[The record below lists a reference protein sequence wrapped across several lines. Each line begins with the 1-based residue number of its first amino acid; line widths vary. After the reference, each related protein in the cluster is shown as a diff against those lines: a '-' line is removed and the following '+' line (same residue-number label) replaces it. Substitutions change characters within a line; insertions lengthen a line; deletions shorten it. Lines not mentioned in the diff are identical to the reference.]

1 MSDRLSVQR
10 KPAKPRRRITL
21 RTLGVGAAAVVVLAF
36 GLWVAIHEIPWL
48 GPALADGV
56 RSVVGP
62 APVAWA
68 EDLAYG
74 WQDRVNRWRHGKDAP
89 HTYWEVPGN
98 FVPIASASPPPIGS
112 VAPAASVAPA
122 FPPVPVAP
130 PLRAVAAPGDGV
142 WVPVVGRAQV
152 DGVPAMVK
160 TMVHPDHERPY
171 TVLALVAMDVSRVRI
186 HAAAGTIEPRDRTFP
201 ESMRSG
207 TVPPDQLTVLIAAFN
222 GGFQTIHGGYGM
234 MVDGHPIGEPR
245 TDACTVG
252 LYRDGSIR
260 IRSWPVLQGEV
271 DRMKAYRQTPRC
283 LVENGERHPELENRY
298 NTSWGA
304 VVDGGTVIRR
314 SALGISADGKT
325 LFFGMGDS
333 LTARSLA
340 DGMKAAGAH
349 DVAQLDV
356 NHVFPR
362 FVFFG
367 EVSGGGLEAVAPLCP
382 GFSFSPGDYVQSPM
396 ARDFFYVTSAA
407 SR

>member
-1 MSDRLSVQR
+1 MSDRPSVQR
-10 KPAKPRRRITL
+10 SPSKPRRRVTF
-21 RTLGVGAAAVVVLAF
+21 RTLAVASAVVAVCVL
-36 GLWVAIHEIPWL
+36 GLWVAIHKIPWL

-56 RSVVGP
+56 RAVVGP

-68 EDLAYG
+68 EDFAYG
-74 WQDRVNRWRHGKDAP
+74 WQDRVNHWRHGNDAP

-98 FVPIASASPPPIGS
+98 IVPVASASPSPHGSAPP
-112 VAPAASVAPA
+112 VVPA
-122 FPPVPVAP
+122 FPPKSIDP
-130 PLRAVAAPGDGV
+130 PFRAVAAPGDGV
-142 WVPVVGRAQV
+142 WVPVLGRAQV
-152 DGVPAMVK
+152 DGTPAMVK

-171 TVLALVAMDVSRVRI
+171 TVLALVAIDVSRVRI

-201 ESMRSG
+201 ETLRSG
-207 TVPPDQLTVLIAAFN
+207 TIPDDHLPRLIGAFN

-234 MVDGHPIGEPR
+234 MVDGHTIGEPR

-260 IRSWPVLQGEV
+260 IRSWPALQNEV
-271 DRMKAYRQTPRC
+271 ERMKAYRQTPRC

-349 DVAQLDV
+349 DAAQLDV

-367 EVSGGGLEAVAPLCP
+367 DVADGLEAVEPLCP
-382 GFSFSPGDYVQSPM
+382 GFSFSPGDYVKTPM
-396 ARDFFYVTSAA
+396 PRDFFYLTSAP